1 MKGELCELNE
11 RFEKEKVQN
20 DDYKLIVLKR
30 NTGRGLM

>member
-20 DDYKLIVLKR
+20 DHYKIVVLKR
-30 NTGRGLM
+30 EIPSEG